1 MNDIAL
7 FVLIILVILI
17 LIYFYSTEIVC
28 LVEQTKK
35 ELDYII
41 SDLYP
46 QNKKEPLFSRMIES
60 SKGKSS
66 KKAGFTDLIV
76 PRFENDI
83 PMKEMNKNNKIT
95 LDMTNV
101 KDEEEFYEKYID
113 PSEKNRSFTEKVRK
127 IPSPSEQV
135 DVDYEEK
142 FKPVVDTRIP
152 QANSGV
158 DNLFG
163 IDEEGADYDNFKL
176 NIMSGASHIKAR
188 SSYVNA
194 QALEDVYGPE
204 LNAHEFKSTNPL

>member
-83 PMKEMNKNNKIT
+83 PMKEMNKNNKI
-95 LDMTNV
+95 
-101 KDEEEFYEKYID
+101 FQEK
-113 PSEKNRSFTEKVRK
+113 K
-127 IPSPSEQV
+127 
-135 DVDYEEK
+135 
-142 FKPVVDTRIP
+142 
-152 QANSGV
+152 
-158 DNLFG
+158 
-163 IDEEGADYDNFKL
+163 
-176 NIMSGASHIKAR
+176 
-188 SSYVNA
+188 
-194 QALEDVYGPE
+194 
-204 LNAHEFKSTNPL
+204 